1 MVGGTA
7 SVGSVL
13 AVRHLTITSDRMAV
27 IDDLRFTV
35 APTARRW
42 LAIIGPTGAGKTVLF
57 RAFGARPDRWSSWWR
72 PSSS

>member
-1 MVGGTA
+1 
-7 SVGSVL
+7 
-13 AVRHLTITSDRMAV
+13 MAV

-35 APTARRW
+35 APTARRR